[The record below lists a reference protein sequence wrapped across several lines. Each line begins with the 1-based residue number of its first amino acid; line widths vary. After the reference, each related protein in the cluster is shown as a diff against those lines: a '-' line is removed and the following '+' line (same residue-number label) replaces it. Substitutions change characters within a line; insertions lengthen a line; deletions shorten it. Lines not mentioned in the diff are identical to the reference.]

1 VSIVD
6 GLVVLLAV
14 FAGFRGYRQGLV
26 GQVFEFGG
34 GFLGLVGGIALGPA
48 IAGGFTRRAGLQG
61 ALISLLVVFVAMA
74 IGQTLGFVIG
84 HKIGHRVQRANL
96 GHVNSGAGVVVSVLV
111 TFMSFWLLGSLLI
124 QGPSRPVARALNE
137 SQILHQMNQTLPD
150 PPNVLGYIQQYLNTS
165 GFPQVFAT
173 LPRDS
178 GPPVK
183 MPTKRTARRAG
194 RAAAAS
200 TVRITTP
207 ACGGLQL
214 GSGWVVAEGT
224 VVTNA
229 HVVAGGDDITVRDRN
244 GDHPGIVV
252 LFDKNTDVAI
262 VKADGLAGPP
272 LPLETDRLDAGVQ
285 GATVGYPGDKDGQL
299 VAKRAAI
306 QAYFDAVGRDIYGRR
321 KVTRSVYEVRAR
333 VRQGDSGGPFVLPDG
348 RVGGVV
354 FAAST
359 TDTDTGYVLTGAE
372 VEDEITDG
380 IASDSAT
387 GTGSC
392 TR

>member
-1 VSIVD
+1 VNLVD
-6 GLVVLLAV
+6 VVVLVLVV
-14 FAGFRGYRQGLV
+14 FAAFRGYRQGLI

-34 GFLGLVGGIALGPA
+34 GLLGLIVGIALGPA
-48 IAGGFTRRAGLQG
+48 IAGNFTTRPGLQG
-61 ALISLLVVFVAMA
+61 ALISLVVVFVAMA
-74 IGQTLGFVIG
+74 IGQTVGFL
-84 HKIGHRVQRANL
+84 IGHRVGHQARRANL
-96 GHVNSGAGVVVSVLV
+96 GGLNAGAGVVVSVVVTLV
-111 TFMSFWLLGSLLI
+111 AFWLLGSLLV

-137 SQILHQMNQTLPD
+137 STILHRLNDGLPD
-150 PPNVLGYIQQYLNTS
+150 PPNVLAYIQQYLNTS

-178 GPPVK
+178 GPPVEL
-183 MPTKRTARRAG
+183 PSRRTARQATRAG
-194 RAAAAS
+194 AAS

-214 GSGWVVAEGT
+214 GSGWVAAEGT

-229 HVVAGGDDITVRDRN
+229 HVVAGGDDITVHDDN
-244 GDHPGIVV
+244 GEHAGVV
-252 LFDKNTDVAI
+252 VVFDKDTDVAI
-262 VKADGLAGPP
+262 VKTDGLSGPP
-272 LPLETDRLDAGVQ
+272 LPLQPQRLDSGTQ
-285 GATVGYPGDKDGQL
+285 GATLGYPGEEGGRL
-299 VAKRAAI
+299 VPKPAAI

-321 KVTRSVYEVRAR
+321 EVTRQVYELRSR

-359 TDTDTGYVLTGAE
+359 TDPDTGYALTAEEVRDEIERGIRRDSPTDTGA
-372 VEDEITDG
+372 
-380 IASDSAT
+380 
-387 GTGSC
+387 C

>member
-1 VSIVD
+1 VNLVD
-6 GLVVLLAV
+6 GLVMLVALFAAV
-14 FAGFRGYRQGLV
+14 RGYRQGLV

-34 GFLGLVGGIALGPA
+34 GFVGLIAGIALGPA
-48 IAGGFTRRAGLQG
+48 VAGGFTRRPGLAG
-61 ALISLLVVFVAMA
+61 ALISLVVVFVAMA
-74 IGQTLGFVIG
+74 IGQTLGFVV
-84 HKIGHRVQRANL
+84 GHRVGHSVHRANL
-96 GHVNSGAGVVVSVLV
+96 GQVNSGAGVIVSVLV
-111 TFMSFWLLGSLLI
+111 TFLSFWLLGSLLV
-124 QGPSRPVARALNE
+124 QGPSRALARGLQDSSILRTMNE
-137 SQILHQMNQTLPD
+137 TLPE
-150 PPNVLGYIQQYLNTS
+150 PPNVLAYIQQYLNTS

-183 MPTKRTARRAG
+183 LPPQRTARRAA

-214 GSGWVVAEGT
+214 GSGWVVAQGT

-229 HVVAGGDDITVRDRN
+229 HVIAGGDAITIHDAN
-244 GDHPGIVV
+244 GEHAGVVV

-262 VKADGLAGPP
+262 VKAEGLAGPA
-272 LPLETDRLDAGVQ
+272 LPLEEARLDSGTQ
-285 GATVGYPGDKDGQL
+285 GATLGYPGERGGRL
-299 VAKRAAI
+299 VPKPAAI

-321 KVTRSVYEVRAR
+321 KVTRSIYEVRSR

-359 TDTDTGYVLTGAE
+359 TDPDTGYVLTGAE
-372 VEDEITDG
+372 VEDEIERG
-380 IASDSAT
+380 IRRNSPR
-387 GTGSC
+387 GTGAC

>member
-1 VSIVD
+1 MNLVD
-6 GLVVLLAV
+6 GLVLVVAV
-14 FAGFRGYRQGLV
+14 FAGFRGYRQGLI

-34 GFLGLVGGIALGPA
+34 GFLGLVAGIALGPA
-48 IAGGFTRRAGLQG
+48 VAGAFTRRPGLQG
-61 ALISLLVVFVAMA
+61 ALISLVVVFVALA
-74 IGQTLGFVIG
+74 IGQTVGFVV
-84 HKIGHRVQRANL
+84 GHRVGHTVHRANL
-96 GHVNSGAGVVVSVLV
+96 GTVNSGAGVVVSVLV
-111 TFMSFWLLGSLLI
+111 TLLAFWLLGSLLV
-124 QGPSRPVARALNE
+124 QGPSRPIASGLQNSRVLRA
-137 SQILHQMNQTLPD
+137 MNDTLPD
-150 PPNVLGYIQQYLNTS
+150 PPNVLAYIQQYLNTS

-183 MPTKRTARRAG
+183 LPPKRTARRAA
-194 RAAAAS
+194 RSAAAS

-229 HVVAGGDDITVRDRN
+229 HVVAGGDAITVHDRN
-244 GDHPGIVV
+244 GEHAGTVV

-262 VKADGLAGPP
+262 VKTDGLFGPP
-272 LPLETDRLDAGVQ
+272 LPLEEARLDAGTP
-285 GATVGYPGDKDGQL
+285 GATLGYPGGRGGQL
-299 VAKRAAI
+299 VSKSAAI

-321 KVTRSVYEVRAR
+321 KVTRSVYEVRSR

-348 RVGGVV
+348 RVAGVV

-359 TDTDTGYVLTGAE
+359 TDPRAGYVLTGAE
-372 VEDEITDG
+372 VEDEIRRGT
-380 IASDSAT
+380 ARNSPT